1 MGNFAISHMRA
12 REARTVPISFFD
24 YPFPEFK
31 RRNSS
36 CPSMDS
42 ERHMPYGQKE
52 GVTLILADP
61 L

>member
-1 MGNFAISHMRA
+1 MRA